1 MVTSATSSPNWFEDR
16 ANRTVSRETLQE
28 GSMQLVHDKELE
40 EDLSPFY
47 GKYLGTFFSA
57 RRQIRADLFDD
68 GVRVT
73 AYLSYPTG
81 LNPTNIDD
89 RYVSELREHAASEG
103 FADRF
108 SFVYADY

>member
-1 MVTSATSSPNWFEDR
+1 MAILEPSALDWFEDQ
-16 ANRTVSRETLQE
+16 ANRNRSRKAPREVVL
-28 GSMQLVHDKELE
+28 QLVHEQEIE

-47 GKYLGTFFSA
+47 GKYLGTYFSA

-73 AYLSYPTG
+73 AYLSHPTG
-81 LNPTNIDD
+81 LNPTNIED
-89 RYVSELREHAASEG
+89 RYVSELREYAASQG

-108 SFVYADY
+108 SFIYADY